1 MMSPTPAAMNAAIGG
16 LLTTAPSTVAR
27 ALTPTQTAMHTS
39 ALHMMPSVSAGTKA
53 SAALL
58 LAVTRADNPTA
69 PPPKVYCAVKN
80 ISAAVPSAPM
90 QFPINTTSQLVSIL
104 CVRTLPLA
112 HAMTIRLLPVNSS
125 APATTTMIS
134 PDAKTT
140 PVNNLDTPY
149 GKA

>member
-1 MMSPTPAAMNAAIGG
+1 MLCSKPAATNAAIGG
-16 LLTTAPSTVAR
+16 MMMTTLSTVVR
-27 ALTPTQTAMHTS
+27 ALKHIHTAMHTS
-39 ALHMMPSVSAGTKA
+39 ALHMMPSVSAGTKS

-58 LAVTRADNPTA
+58 LAVTSADNPTA

-90 QFPINTTSQLVSIL
+90 QFPMNTTSQLVSIL
-104 CVRTLPLA
+104 RVRTLPLA

-140 PVNNLDTPY
+140 PVNNLVTPY
-149 GKA
+149 